1 MLNSY
6 FGYANFIQGGIHT
19 MKKRFLSIALT
30 LAMVSSMAVGC
41 GSSKSDSADSK
52 KEEGAK
58 TEASAD
64 TESNQILF
72 NGSSTLAPVITS
84 MATTFFDTYG
94 TWDAYDSSLPKE
106 DIAIYVSAGGS
117 GQGTKA
123 VIDGTATFGM
133 VARSVKD
140 EEKEAIKDEKE
151 YQVGIDALTIA
162 VNPAN
167 PVNDV
172 LDNLTTE
179 QIVGLFSGEYAT
191 WKDLD
196 SSLPDEEVVVITRDI
211 NGGAHEVFQ
220 KNIMGDTE
228 VKADA
233 IQASSMGELVQDII
247 DNQYAIGYASF
258 GVANQNEGKVTPLKV
273 NGVAAT
279 KENIL
284 DGSVS
289 QKPQY
294 GLLPAIAGTLYV
306 SAIAVVLALI
316 FGVAC
321 ACFLDYYLP
330 KKVAS
335 LFLAF
340 IDLVAG
346 IPSVIF
352 GFIGLTVLVKAFA
365 THLHMAAGQCIL
377 AAGIVLG
384 IMLLP
389 FVISTCHESLQTAR
403 KTYEFSA
410 ITLGFSREFTLLHFI
425 LPAIRPGIIAGAMM
439 AFGRALGETMAV
451 MMVIGNSPIYP
462 KLLGRGQTL
471 PALTALEMGSIEYG
485 SLHLSVLYVANA
497 VLLVILFIVLGISY
511 LLKRRLATHEN

>member
-1 MLNSY
+1 MRNTHFPHLPDSVL
-6 FGYANFIQGGIHT
+6 
-19 MKKRFLSIALT
+19 KLS
-30 LAMVSSMAVGC
+30 
-41 GSSKSDSADSK
+41 GSGNHSVILSADSRK
-52 KEEGAK
+52 
-58 TEASAD
+58 
-64 TESNQILF
+64 ILIIRKP
-72 NGSSTLAPVITS
+72 GL
-84 MATTFFDTYG
+84 
-94 TWDAYDSSLPKE
+94 
-106 DIAIYVSAGGS
+106 
-117 GQGTKA
+117 
-123 VIDGTATFGM
+123 
-133 VARSVKD
+133 RSELFCKHRRRRRQ
-140 EEKEAIKDEKE
+140 AIKAESRCN
-151 YQVGIDALTIA
+151 ALERMRGTECGSNI
-162 VNPAN
+162 V
-167 PVNDV
+167 V
-172 LDNLTTE
+172 LPR
-179 QIVGLFSGEYAT
+179 G
-191 WKDLD
+191 
-196 SSLPDEEVVVITRDI
+196 
-211 NGGAHEVFQ
+211 
-220 KNIMGDTE
+220 
-228 VKADA
+228 
-233 IQASSMGELVQDII
+233 
-247 DNQYAIGYASF
+247 
-258 GVANQNEGKVTPLKV
+258 NEIFMRP
-273 NGVAAT
+273 
-279 KENIL
+279 
-284 DGSVS
+284 VS

-330 KKVAS
+330 KKMAS
-335 LFLAF
+335 VFLAF